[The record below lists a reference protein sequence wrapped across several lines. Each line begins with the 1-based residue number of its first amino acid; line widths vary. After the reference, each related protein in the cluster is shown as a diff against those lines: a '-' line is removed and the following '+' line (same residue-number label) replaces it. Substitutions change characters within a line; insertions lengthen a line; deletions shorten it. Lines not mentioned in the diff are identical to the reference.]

1 MITVFAIL
9 SAVTAAALVYSLRM
23 NRELARRLEALADA
37 QAVTESRL
45 DKISRKT
52 RKATCKQRAFDRK
65 LEKQRKKQDR
75 IAKTQ
80 EQMKKEQRRQAQTV
94 SKLSFRIAQAEADI
108 SAAQDRLTGLCA
120 ILDCIRDQQAGTVP
134 GSPADIRLARQAV
147 ILESQIATTERK
159 LEKAKFDRQQA
170 QEGLAA

>member
-1 MITVFAIL
+1 MIAIFVIL

-65 LEKQRKKQDR
+65 LEQQRKRQDR
-75 IAKTQ
+75 IARTQ
-80 EQMKKEQRRQAQTV
+80 EQMKKEQTRQAADLRKMQFKIELAT
-94 SKLSFRIAQAEADI
+94 ADI
-108 SAAQDRLTGLCA
+108 ESAKLRLSSL
-120 ILDCIRDQQAGTVP
+120 
-134 GSPADIRLARQAV
+134 
-147 ILESQIATTERK
+147 
-159 LEKAKFDRQQA
+159 
-170 QEGLAA
+170 